1 MVGLLI
7 WILFGALVGWLT
19 SIMMNTDAQQGPL
32 TNILLGIAGALVGGF
47 IMRFLGYDGVSGF
60 NLYSVLVAILGSVI
74 LVVLYKA
81 VKA

>member
-7 WILFGALVGWLT
+7 WILFGALVGWLA

-32 TNILLGIAGALVGGF
+32 ANILLGIAGALVGGF
-47 IMRFLGYDGVSGF
+47 IMRFLGFDGVSGF
-60 NLYSVLVAILGSVI
+60 NLYSVLVAILGSVV
-74 LVVLYKA
+74 LVALYKA